1 MFKREREEKN
11 RYMIPGQKQCIDVRQ
26 CRERERKEEEEEA
39 SSAIITVRTKE
50 DQGRKAGGATK
61 RKTRQ

>member
-1 MFKREREEKN
+1 MFKREREKKN
-11 RYMIPGQKQCIDVRQ
+11 RYMIPGQKRCIDVRQ
-26 CRERERKEEEEEA
+26 CKEREKEEEEEA

-50 DQGRKAGGATK
+50 DQGRKTGGATK